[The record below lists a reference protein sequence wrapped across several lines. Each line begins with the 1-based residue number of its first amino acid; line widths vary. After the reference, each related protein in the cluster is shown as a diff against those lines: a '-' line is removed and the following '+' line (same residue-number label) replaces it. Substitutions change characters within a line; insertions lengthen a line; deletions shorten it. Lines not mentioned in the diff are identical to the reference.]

1 MEGKL
6 TLGFIGAGAMGGAI
20 ARGLVESGAIPACQV
35 SVSDPNPQIRDS
47 FAELGCAVFADAS
60 CMLAEFDP
68 RVAFVAVKPQILA
81 AVVGPLAEAL
91 STRLVVSIAAGVKV
105 ATIEGM
111 LGEGAR
117 VVRCMPNMP
126 MQVRSGAAAI
136 CGGACATADDVELVR
151 SLFESISVARVMRED
166 QVDVAG
172 IVFGSSPAFF
182 ALFVDQ
188 LARAGVEAGLPA
200 ADAREMIEATMK
212 GVATQLLESG
222 MHPREYMEKISSPG
236 GTTIVA
242 TRQLEGRT
250 FEAIC
255 DAVDAARARTRELA
269 GE

>member
-1 MEGKL
+1 MAERL
-6 TLGFIGAGAMGGAI
+6 TLGFVGAGAMGGAI
-20 ARGLVESGAIPACQV
+20 ARGLVECGAVDASSV
-35 SVSDPNPQIRDS
+35 AVSDLSEGIRTS
-47 FAELGCAVFADAS
+47 FAQLRCAAYDDAAA
-60 CMLAEFDP
+60 MLAEFDP
-68 RVAFVAVKPQILA
+68 KVVFIAVKPQVLA
-81 AVVGPLAEAL
+81 AVVSPLAQAL
-91 STRLVVSIAAGVKV
+91 SGRLVVSIAAGVKV
-105 ATIEGM
+105 ATIEGL
-111 LGEGAR
+111 LGTGAR

-136 CGGACATADDVELVR
+136 CGGACATAADVELVR
-151 SLFESISVARVMRED
+151 SLFENISVARVMRED

-200 ADAREMIEATMK
+200 ADCREMIEATMK

>member
-1 MEGKL
+1 MDDQL

-20 ARGLVESGAIPACQV
+20 ARGLVECGAVEASRV
-35 SVSDPNPQIRDS
+35 AVADPTDAVRSS
-47 FAELGCAVFADAS
+47 FAELGCSAYADAAE
-60 CMLAEFDP
+60 MLAEFDP
-68 RVAFVAVKPQILA
+68 AVAFIAVKPQILA
-81 AVVGPLAEAL
+81 AVVGPLSEAL
-91 STRLVVSIAAGVKV
+91 SARLVVSIAAGVKV
-105 ATIEGM
+105 ATIEG
-111 LGEGAR
+111 LLEPGAR

-126 MQVRSGAAAI
+126 MQVRSGAAAL
-136 CGGACATADDVELVR
+136 CGGACATAADVEVVR
-151 SLFESISVARVMRED
+151 SLFENISVARVMRED

-200 ADAREMIEATMK
+200 ADARQMIEATMK

-222 MHPREYMEKISSPG
+222 MHPREYMERISSPG

>member
-1 MEGKL
+1 MTDTL

-20 ARGLVESGAIPACQV
+20 ARGLVESGAVEASRV
-35 SVSDPNPQIRDS
+35 AVADPNPSILSS
-47 FAELGCAVFADAS
+47 FAELGCKAYDS
-60 CMLAEFDP
+60 SSLMLDDFDP
-68 RVAFVAVKPQILA
+68 QVAFVAVKPQVLA
-81 AVVGPLAEAL
+81 GVVSSVAESL

-105 ATIEGM
+105 ATIEGLLM
-111 LGEGAR
+111 PGAR

-136 CGGACATADDVELVR
+136 CGGSCSTADDVELVR
-151 SLFESISVARVMRED
+151 SLFSAISVARVMRED

-172 IVFGSSPAFF
+172 IVFGCSPAFF

-188 LARAGVEAGLPA
+188 LARAGVEAGLLA
-200 ADAREMIEATMK
+200 ADCREMIEATMR
-212 GVATQLLESG
+212 GVAMQLLEG
-222 MHPREYMEKISSPG
+222 GLHPREYMERISSPG
-236 GTTIVA
+236 GTTIAA